1 MAKDETRKSLADVDR
16 LQAKADALQAEVG
29 PLDDAAASALQTL
42 TRKLDV
48 VRDALR
54 QRAAAEDVLDT
65 PYDVDDG
72 IVTFHVSIN

>member
-42 TRKLDV
+42 TRKLND